1 MATLQPFV
9 SVLDRFQDSFGRS
22 ADQEVRFAEAISR
35 ARLQFSQENRAR
47 QLLDMT
53 TQQFNRLEPL
63 AQLKTARDIELLK
76 TFGPTLDG
84 LSGATKT
91 AQANSAYQNALI
103 DNAAL
108 RKDIPTLQ
116 ALTGAKWR
124 VAQNGTLEQS
134 QDGVNW
140 FNRGVDSKQIDLAN
154 QVGLESFDAQLR
166 ILKQRGNQPTNSD
179 PVATQQ
185 ISRPSRMSERD
196 FGVSDGYPQVNAPT
210 NASILD
216 NFGVDVGGSDL
227 RAARSAPSFGVS
239 DSSIPVGASFPT
251 NDGQA
256 KSNTRMELVKQ
267 RAAAISAGDFQLASQ
282 INRQISQ
289 LQD

>member
-22 ADQEVRFAEAISR
+22 ADQEVRFAQAISL
-35 ARLQFSQENRAR
+35 ARLQFAQENRAR
-47 QLLDMT
+47 QELSMR
-53 TQQFNRLEPL
+53 TQDFNRVQPL
-63 AQLKTARDIELLK
+63 ADMKVARDMSLLN

-91 AQANSAYQNALI
+91 AQASSAYQNALI

-108 RKDIPTLQ
+108 TKNIPELQ
-116 ALTGAKWR
+116 RLTGSRWR
-124 VAQNGTLEQS
+124 VANNGTLEQS

-140 FNRGVDSKQIDLAN
+140 FTKGIDSRQVDLAG
-154 QVGLESFDAQLR
+154 QVGTESLAAQLR
-166 ILKQRGNQPTNSD
+166 ILKQQGLD
-179 PVATQQ
+179 ATSATPQVT
-185 ISRPSRMSERD
+185 RTFDNMRMSERSR
-196 FGVSDGYPQVNAPT
+196 GVSDGYPQLSAPSNT
-210 NASILD
+210 SILD
-216 NFGVDVGGSDL
+216 NFGVDLGGSDL
-227 RAARSAPSFGVS
+227 RATRSAPSFGVPDNS
-239 DSSIPVGASFPT
+239 VPVGASFPN

-256 KSNTRMELVKQ
+256 RSNTRMELVKQ